1 MTVYV
6 DLVFFLNLFFDF
18 LLLLTVNNTL
28 KRNTSLKRIFLGAL
42 VGSITIFTLFLSIS
56 SILLFVFKV
65 VLSIVMCTITFGIK
79 DKKYVIQNLSYFY
92 MTSTVLGGFL
102 YFLNL
107 TFAESHYGLVFSYES
122 ISVNYLFL
130 VIFSPVMLYIYVK
143 QRKSVVCYGQYY
155 RVVIHFL
162 NGGSIEVNSYLD
174 TGNKLIDPVTKKKI
188 VIVNEKKIPK
198 NVRKQI
204 IYVPY
209 NTLNYHGLMKCFKI
223 DSLEINGKMS
233 KNYLVGISEGELLRD
248 GVDCILNFFCAEEML

>member
-1 MTVYV
+1 MCIIS
-6 DLVFFLNLFFDF
+6 FG
-18 LLLLTVNNTL
+18 L
-28 KRNTSLKRIFLGAL
+28 KDS
-42 VGSITIFTLFLSIS
+42 
-56 SILLFVFKV
+56 
-65 VLSIVMCTITFGIK
+65 
-79 DKKYVIQNLSYFY
+79 KYFIQNLGYLY

-155 RVVIHFL
+155 RAVIHFL